1 VTVDPFTIPL
11 GQARILREGRD
22 VTLVG
27 WGQQV
32 WPDLHVMKSLVVC
45 RTRKAVVSMLWSV
58 HMCHLST
65 TAGQAALCKCAKR
78 HNVICHKPGSYH
90 CASVLCVQDTRLCF
104 AEWTEL
110 LCRWRELVDL
120 GNSYTFWCLIFAF
133 FTEIIA
139 TSTASGRL
147 EVNLF
152 KSEKRGGMSHFGII
166 LVSPVLGIWRFFI
179 ACRSLLPISMQ
190 TKQDPR

>member
-1 VTVDPFTIPL
+1 MEEVPVDPFTIPL

-32 WPDLHVMKSLVVC
+32 WRDMHVTQSLMVC
-45 RTRKAVVSMLWSV
+45 RTSKAVVGMLWSV
-58 HMCHLST
+58 HICHLST

-110 LCRWRELVDL
+110 LWRWRALVDL
-120 GNSYTFWCLIFAF
+120 WYFLHILMFDFCF
-133 FTEIIA
+133 FHGDHSNQYSIR
-139 TSTASGRL
+139 TAGS
-147 EVNLF
+147 
-152 KSEKRGGMSHFGII
+152 
-166 LVSPVLGIWRFFI
+166 
-179 ACRSLLPISMQ
+179 
-190 TKQDPR
+190 